1 MATSKKTTDT
11 TEVKDTTATDP
22 KQEGKVEK
30 KKATKKDGK
39 PPERK
44 YNVTIR
50 TTKKKEEYVDKES
63 MSQQEAHDKAMEKAK
78 KLGGTILECQAKRV
92 W

>member
-1 MATSKKTTDT
+1 MQKLFLPFIIIHMATSKKTTET

-39 PPERK
+39 APERK

-63 MSQQEAHDKAMEKAK
+63 KTQSDAHKKAMDKARKM
-78 KLGGTILECQAKRV
+78 
-92 W
+92 